1 MQLDLAQLA
10 ALSAAVTEGTFEAA
24 ARALNVTPSAVS
36 QRIKALESTVGRVLL
51 QRSKPVR
58 ATESGEAILLLARQ
72 IETLASDAVRGLGDP
87 DPSPDSGLG
96 RGRDLDSDSGD
107 WPADDGTGSR
117 RGPHPRTPPVRMPI
131 AVNADSLATWILPA
145 LAELS
150 ATMVFDLYREDQAH
164 TTTLL
169 REGTVMAAI
178 TAVADPVQGCSSTL
192 LGAMRYRPMASPAFA
207 ETWFAGGVT
216 AEALSR
222 APVVVFDRR
231 DDLQDVYLRS
241 RTQGPVDPPR
251 HFVPASGDF
260 VAAVRLGFGWGMV
273 PDLQSDQVA
282 VAPWAVD
289 SGQAGHAILA
299 APGPVPGT
307 LVEVDPAGAIEV
319 PLYWQQWQLR
329 TRSLERLAEV
339 IAAAAHRTLR

>member
-1 MQLDLAQLA
+1 MQWDLAQLA
-10 ALSAAVTEGTFEAA
+10 ALSAAVTEGSFEAA

-36 QRIKALESTVGRVLL
+36 QRIKALESAVGRVLL

-72 IETLASDAVRGLGDP
+72 IEMLAGDALRGLGDP
-87 DPSPDSGLG
+87 DDRPGDGAAGGHPGSLG
-96 RGRDLDSDSGD
+96 DARAR
-107 WPADDGTGSR
+107 PA
-117 RGPHPRTPPVRMPI
+117 PVRMPI

-145 LAELS
+145 LSELAS
-150 ATMVFDLYREDQAH
+150 TMAFDLYREDQAH

-178 TAVADPVQGCSSTL
+178 TAVAEPVQGCSSTL

-207 ETWFAGGVT
+207 AAWFPDGVT
-216 AEALSR
+216 PESLAV

-231 DDLQDVYLRS
+231 DDLQDAYLRA
-241 RTQGPVDPPR
+241 RTTAPVDPPR

-273 PDLQSDQVA
+273 PDLQSD
-282 VAPWAVD
+282 PSRD
-289 SGQAGHAILA
+289 PSA
-299 APGPVPGT
+299 ATT
-307 LVEVDPAGAIEV
+307 LVDLDPQGAIDV
-319 PLYWQQWQLR
+319 PLYWQQWQLH
-329 TRSLERLAEV
+329 TRSLERLSGV

>member
-1 MQLDLAQLA
+1 MQLDLAQLT

-87 DPSPDSGLG
+87 D
-96 RGRDLDSDSGD
+96 DL
-107 WPADDGTGSR
+107 PADDPTRALG
-117 RGPHPRTPPVRMPI
+117 GPHQGPVPVRMPI

-150 ATMVFDLYREDQAH
+150 STMVFDLYREDQAH

-207 ETWFAGGVT
+207 ETWFADGVT

-222 APVVVFDRR
+222 APIVVFDRR
-231 DDLQDVYLRS
+231 DELQDAYLRS
-241 RTQGPVDPPR
+241 RTSFDSRAPTPMPAPTPTPAPAPVDPPR

-273 PDLQSDQVA
+273 PDLQSSPQSNLPTA
-282 VAPWAVD
+282 AIAP
-289 SGQAGHAILA
+289 
-299 APGPVPGT
+299 T
-307 LVEVDPAGAIEV
+307 LVDLDPDGAIEV
-319 PLYWQQWQLR
+319 PLYWQQWQLH

-339 IAAAAHRTLR
+339 ISAAARRTLR